1 MTTVSHPLRSG
12 VFFLIL
18 ISCVG
23 CDQVAKT
30 MARQSLAASDPVL
43 LLNGLVR
50 LEYAENQG
58 AFLSLGAG
66 LPEEARFLLFVVL
79 TSGILVA
86 MVVLALHD
94 QATPAQLLGLSLVA
108 GGGAGNLVDRI
119 VLDGT
124 VVDFLSLGIG
134 PVRTGIFNLADVAI
148 TAGALLLATL
158 QLRALAERS
167 PAEP

>member
-1 MTTVSHPLRSG
+1 VSHALRSA

-30 MARQSLAASDPVL
+30 MARQSLAASDPVV
-43 LLNGLVR
+43 LLNGWVR
-50 LEYAENQG
+50 LEYAENPG

-66 LPEEARFLLFVVL
+66 LPAEARFLLFVVL

-86 MVVLALHD
+86 AVVLALRDHV
-94 QATPAQLLGLSLVA
+94 TPAQLLGLSLVA

-119 VLDGT
+119 VLNGT

-148 TAGALLLATL
+148 TLGALLLATL
-158 QLRALAERS
+158 QLRSLSEN
-167 PAEP
+167 PAPPAGS

>member
-1 MTTVSHPLRSG
+1 
-12 VFFLIL
+12 
-18 ISCVG
+18 
-23 CDQVAKT
+23 

-58 AFLSLGAG
+58 AFLSIGAG

-86 MVVLALHD
+86 MVVLALRD
-94 QATPAQLLGLSLVA
+94 QVTPGQLLGLSLVA

-124 VVDFLSLGIG
+124 VVDFLSLGVG

-148 TAGALLLATL
+148 TMGALLLAAL
-158 QLRALAERS
+158 QLRALAERPS
-167 PAEP
+167 EV